1 MLHLTNCYLAV
12 EDWNLPEAC
21 IQGILEHLDS
31 VEESDLIRYWGPQV
45 IQQKCWW
52 WSFTA
57 YEVAWPWWSWID
69 APVLQCL
76 HCRWQLMNFM
86 VTSALG
92 IFLVWKF
99 PYFSSVIG
107 QPKRMTPRVVAS
119 DLCKSSQVLLK
130 IGGFSWSR
138 FFTIKGWL
146 QGWLYYTI
154 HTTFF
159 HTKNICSCFY
169 IKQFMQFLFSNY
181 SFTVFYCLK
190 F

>member
-1 MLHLTNCYLAV
+1 
-12 EDWNLPEAC
+12 
-21 IQGILEHLDS
+21 
-31 VEESDLIRYWGPQV
+31 
-45 IQQKCWW
+45 
-52 WSFTA
+52 
-57 YEVAWPWWSWID
+57 
-69 APVLQCL
+69 
-76 HCRWQLMNFM
+76 MNFM

-107 QPKRMTPRVVAS
+107 QPKKMAPRVVAS
-119 DLCKSSQVLLK
+119 DLCQSSQVLLM

-159 HTKNICSCFY
+159 HTKISLLAFTLSNSCSLY
-169 IKQFMQFLFSNY
+169 LQIILLQFLI
-181 SFTVFYCLK
+181 V
-190 F
+190 